1 MNWKTRQLFSD
12 REHGIVS
19 GLSPVNMAGGGTV
32 PYPSS
37 YQDGTSP
44 EEAEYLDAMQAG
56 AMMGGTASPLA
67 EYINAGRAAGRAGG
81 TEAAQEA
88 PPELSIEQRVAALAA
103 QQGIS
108 VPAAR
113 AMILN
118 QMLEQQGV
126 TLSEEVINQF
136 ATGLI
141 TLHEALS
148 QAVGGGVGRAVGPGM
163 GGGVGR
169 AIGEAIQ
176 GMQGGGTVPTSMPFQ
191 EAYNLMQ
198 ALAKDPT
205 MSVSDADKAQMERA
219 FFLGGEDHTFFRLV
233 KGMNY
238 QPSSQFKNIVK
249 ESVPKMQ
256 AGTGPGEAMAIDL
269 FQQGDEEINEP
280 LNMMVQSTNPS
291 IADITPT
298 ETVEETVT
306 VTEDQGPST
315 MDGSLQKLPFQ
326 QMAIKI
332 VEQADEILKQEDYMN
347 IEEVE
352 QQVQQE
358 LTAIDEQY
366 RLQTGATDS
375 ILTEEFLTL
384 LDRITTNTQDEF
396 DTAPG
401 MAEGG
406 ISGDEEDMEAY
417 IRSLGGGASADPDEV
432 KRIIKRYLGSASS
445 SSDLQAKKQALARR
459 SALLGGKTK
468 QGGWAGMM
476 DILGQADAAEA
487 AALGDLPRQLSAN
500 EAALE
505 RLAMETETSLY
516 GGTKGTG
523 TTAEGKNLLILKKIM
538 AMPEGPEKE
547 AYLDRLNVD
556 TESKTILNYAE
567 KFARD
572 LYKLKPNELKQWKKA
587 NNFDNNKS
595 IAEMAVQQAT
605 DLINAIKGGS
615 STSDKADSN
624 VLD

>member
-1 MNWKTRQLFSD
+1 MNWKTRQMFSD

-19 GLSPVNMAGGGTV
+19 GLSPVNMTGGGNVPYPRSYQDGGTV
-32 PYPSS
+32 P
-37 YQDGTSP
+37 
-44 EEAEYLDAMQAG
+44 EE
-56 AMMGGTASPLA
+56 
-67 EYINAGRAAGRAGG
+67 I
-81 TEAAQEA
+81 
-88 PPELSIEQRVAALAA
+88 SIEQQVAALAA

-108 VPAAR
+108 VPEAR
-113 AMILN
+113 AMILT
-118 QMLEQQGV
+118 QMIQERGV
-126 TLSEEVINQF
+126 TLPDEVINQF
-136 ATGLI
+136 ATGVI
-141 TLHEALS
+141 TLQDALS
-148 QAVGGGVGRAVGPGM
+148 QAVGP
-163 GGGVGR
+163 
-169 AIGEAIQ
+169 
-176 GMQGGGTVPTSMPFQ
+176 
-191 EAYNLMQ
+191 
-198 ALAKDPT
+198 
-205 MSVSDADKAQMERA
+205 
-219 FFLGGEDHTFFRLV
+219 
-233 KGMNY
+233 
-238 QPSSQFKNIVK
+238 
-249 ESVPKMQ
+249 PKMQ
-256 AGTGPGEAMAIDL
+256 TGGLALDL
-269 FQQGDEEINEP
+269 FERGDQDINEP
-280 LNMMVQSTNPS
+280 LNMMAQAVSPS

-366 RLQTGATDS
+366 RLQTGAADS

-401 MAEGG
+401 MAKGTTP
-406 ISGDEEDMEAY
+406 GDIADMELEAY
-417 IRSLGGGASADPDEV
+417 IRSLGGGTSADPDEV
-432 KRIIKRYLGSASS
+432 KRIIKAYLGPASS

-523 TTAEGKNLLILKKIM
+523 MTADAKNLLILKEIM
-538 AMPEGPEKE
+538 AMPDSPQKQMMMERFNIGTKE
-547 AYLDRLNVD
+547 SFIREQIGLISRSLLGKTSNDLNKLKKILKLESDATLADIAFAQATAMADKIYGTD
-556 TESKTILNYAE
+556 TEDTEDTEETDRNG
-567 KFARD
+567 
-572 LYKLKPNELKQWKKA
+572 NEP
-587 NNFDNNKS
+587 
-595 IAEMAVQQAT
+595 V
-605 DLINAIKGGS
+605 
-615 STSDKADSN
+615 
-624 VLD
+624 

>member
-12 REHGIVS
+12 QEHGIVS
-19 GLSPVNMAGGGTV
+19 GLSPINMVNGGSVPIPGYEDGGTIRQALREGFTE
-32 PYPSS
+32 PM
-37 YQDGTSP
+37 QNIAQTLGAGMGTG
-44 EEAEYLDAMQAG
+44 AG
-56 AMMGGTASPLA
+56 ATAGSLLGPEYAPTSQAIPISYDREEGTAFINPALFEGA
-67 EYINAGRAAGRAGG
+67 E
-81 TEAAQEA
+81 E
-88 PPELSIEQRVAALAA
+88 PSIEQRVAALAA

-113 AMILN
+113 AMILK
-118 QMLEQQGV
+118 QMIQEKGL

-141 TLHEALS
+141 TLHDALA
-148 QAVGGGVGRAVGPGM
+148 QAVGP
-163 GGGVGR
+163 
-169 AIGEAIQ
+169 
-176 GMQGGGTVPTSMPFQ
+176 
-191 EAYNLMQ
+191 
-198 ALAKDPT
+198 
-205 MSVSDADKAQMERA
+205 
-219 FFLGGEDHTFFRLV
+219 
-233 KGMNY
+233 
-238 QPSSQFKNIVK
+238 
-249 ESVPKMQ
+249 PKMQ
-256 AGTGPGEAMAIDL
+256 DGGLALDL
-269 FQQGDEEINEP
+269 FEEGDQEINEP
-280 LNMMVQSTNPS
+280 LNIMAQAVSPS
-291 IADITPT
+291 LSDITPT
-298 ETVEETVT
+298 EIGEAVDEETALM
-306 VTEDQGPST
+306 DQGPTT

-406 ISGDEEDMEAY
+406 ISGDEEGMEAY

-523 TTAEGKNLLILKKIM
+523 MTAEGKNLLILKKIM
-538 AMPEGPEKE
+538 TLPDGPKKDML
-547 AYLDRLNVD
+547 LDRLNVD

-567 KFARD
+567 KIARD
-572 LYKLKPNELKQWKKA
+572 LGSKTPQELRTWKKLHGFE
-587 NNFDNNKS
+587 NDQTIIE
-595 IAEMAVQQAT
+595 IAVKQAT

-615 STSDKADSN
+615 TPPPPAATGN
-624 VLD
+624 GNAPV

>member
-19 GLSPVNMAGGGTV
+19 GLSPVNMMGGGNVPYPRSYQDGGTV
-32 PYPSS
+32 P
-37 YQDGTSP
+37 
-44 EEAEYLDAMQAG
+44 EE
-56 AMMGGTASPLA
+56 
-67 EYINAGRAAGRAGG
+67 I
-81 TEAAQEA
+81 
-88 PPELSIEQRVAALAA
+88 SIEQQVAALAA

-108 VPAAR
+108 VPEAR

-118 QMLEQQGV
+118 QMIQEKGV

-141 TLHEALS
+141 TLQDALA
-148 QAVGGGVGRAVGPGM
+148 QAQAGIPRVPGM
-163 GGGVGR
+163 QDGG
-169 AIGEAIQ
+169 
-176 GMQGGGTVPTSMPFQ
+176 
-191 EAYNLMQ
+191 L
-198 ALAKDPT
+198 AL
-205 MSVSDADKAQMERA
+205 
-219 FFLGGEDHTFFRLV
+219 
-233 KGMNY
+233 
-238 QPSSQFKNIVK
+238 
-249 ESVPKMQ
+249 
-256 AGTGPGEAMAIDL
+256 DL
-269 FQQGDEEINEP
+269 FERGDQDINEVLNTSVAVDRMSGSVDPP
-280 LNMMVQSTNPS
+280 LS
-291 IADITPT
+291 DIGPT

-366 RLQTGATDS
+366 RLQTGAADS

-406 ISGDEEDMEAY
+406 ISGDEEDMELEAY
-417 IRSLGGGASADPDEV
+417 IRSLGGGTSADPDEV

-538 AMPEGPEKE
+538 SMPEGREKE

-572 LYKLKPNELKQWKKA
+572 LYKLKPSELKKWKKD
-587 NNFDNNKS
+587 NNFDNDIT
-595 IAEMAVQQAT
+595 IAEIAVQQAT
-605 DLINAIKGGS
+605 SLITAIKGGS
-615 STSDKADSN
+615 STTSTSATDE
-624 VLD
+624 V

>member
-1 MNWKTRQLFSD
+1 
-12 REHGIVS
+12 
-19 GLSPVNMAGGGTV
+19 MA
-32 PYPSS
+32 
-37 YQDGTSP
+37 
-44 EEAEYLDAMQAG
+44 QA
-56 AMMGGTASPLA
+56 
-67 EYINAGRAAGRAGG
+67 
-81 TEAAQEA
+81 
-88 PPELSIEQRVAALAA
+88 
-103 QQGIS
+103 
-108 VPAAR
+108 
-113 AMILN
+113 
-118 QMLEQQGV
+118 
-126 TLSEEVINQF
+126 
-136 ATGLI
+136 
-141 TLHEALS
+141 
-148 QAVGGGVGRAVGPGM
+148 
-163 GGGVGR
+163 
-169 AIGEAIQ
+169 
-176 GMQGGGTVPTSMPFQ
+176 
-191 EAYNLMQ
+191 
-198 ALAKDPT
+198 
-205 MSVSDADKAQMERA
+205 
-219 FFLGGEDHTFFRLV
+219 
-233 KGMNY
+233 
-238 QPSSQFKNIVK
+238 
-249 ESVPKMQ
+249 
-256 AGTGPGEAMAIDL
+256 
-269 FQQGDEEINEP
+269 
-280 LNMMVQSTNPS
+280 TNPS

-298 ETVEETVT
+298 ETVGETVT

-332 VEQADEILKQEDYMN
+332 VEQADVILKQEDYMN

-401 MAEGG
+401 MAEGTPPED
-406 ISGDEEDMEAY
+406 IEDMELEAF

-487 AALGDLPRQLSAN
+487 AALGELPRQLSAN

-523 TTAEGKNLLILKKIM
+523 MTAEGKNLLILKKIM
-538 AMPEGPEKE
+538 TMPDGPKKDML
-547 AYLDRLNVD
+547 LDRLNVD

-567 KFARD
+567 KIARD
-572 LYKLKPNELKQWKKA
+572 LGNKTPGDLKTWKKLHGYA
-587 NNFDNNKS
+587 DSDKTIIE
-595 IAEMAVQQAT
+595 IAVKQAT

-615 STSDKADSN
+615 PPPPPPTGNGNAP
-624 VLD
+624 V

>member
-1 MNWKTRQLFSD
+1 MNWKTRQMFSD

-19 GLSPVNMAGGGTV
+19 GLSPVNMTGGGNVPYPRSYQDGGTV
-32 PYPSS
+32 PEP
-37 YQDGTSP
+37 
-44 EEAEYLDAMQAG
+44 
-56 AMMGGTASPLA
+56 
-67 EYINAGRAAGRAGG
+67 
-81 TEAAQEA
+81 
-88 PPELSIEQRVAALAA
+88 SIEQRVAALAA

-108 VPAAR
+108 VPEAR
-113 AMILN
+113 ATILN

-126 TLSEEVINQF
+126 TLPEEVINQF

-141 TLHEALS
+141 TLQDALS
-148 QAVGGGVGRAVGPGM
+148 QAVGP
-163 GGGVGR
+163 
-169 AIGEAIQ
+169 
-176 GMQGGGTVPTSMPFQ
+176 
-191 EAYNLMQ
+191 
-198 ALAKDPT
+198 
-205 MSVSDADKAQMERA
+205 
-219 FFLGGEDHTFFRLV
+219 
-233 KGMNY
+233 
-238 QPSSQFKNIVK
+238 
-249 ESVPKMQ
+249 PKMQ
-256 AGTGPGEAMAIDL
+256 TGGLALDL
-269 FQQGDEEINEP
+269 FERGDQDINEVLNTSVAVDRMSGSVDPP
-280 LNMMVQSTNPS
+280 LS
-291 IADITPT
+291 DIGPT

-366 RLQTGATDS
+366 RLQTGAADS

-401 MAEGG
+401 MAEGTPP
-406 ISGDEEDMEAY
+406 GDIEDMELEAF
-417 IRSLGGGASADPDEV
+417 IRSLGGGTSADPDEV

-538 AMPEGPEKE
+538 SMPEGREKE

-572 LYKLKPNELKQWKKA
+572 LYKLKPSELKKWKKD
-587 NNFDNNKS
+587 NNFDNDIT
-595 IAEMAVQQAT
+595 IAEIAVQQAT
-605 DLINAIKGGS
+605 SLITAIKGGS
-615 STSDKADSN
+615 STTSTSATDE
-624 VLD
+624 V

>member
-1 MNWKTRQLFSD
+1 MT
-12 REHGIVS
+12 
-19 GLSPVNMAGGGTV
+19 GGGAV
-32 PYPSS
+32 PYPS

-44 EEAEYLDAMQAG
+44 EEAEYIDAMQAATMIGVPTGVNQAAGTLPGLPEGTSPELAEYINAGRTG
-56 AMMGGTASPLA
+56 AMAGGTASPLA

-88 PPELSIEQRVAALAA
+88 PEELSIEQRVAALAA
-103 QQGIS
+103 KMGIS
-108 VPAAR
+108 APEAR

-118 QMLEQQGV
+118 QMLQERGL
-126 TLSEEVINQF
+126 TLSDEVINQF
-136 ATGLI
+136 ATGSI
-141 TLHEALS
+141 TLQDALA
-148 QAVGGGVGRAVGPGM
+148 QAVGPP
-163 GGGVGR
+163 
-169 AIGEAIQ
+169 E
-176 GMQGGGTVPTSMPFQ
+176 
-191 EAYNLMQ
+191 
-198 ALAKDPT
+198 
-205 MSVSDADKAQMERA
+205 
-219 FFLGGEDHTFFRLV
+219 
-233 KGMNY
+233 
-238 QPSSQFKNIVK
+238 
-249 ESVPKMQ
+249 MQ
-256 AGTGPGEAMAIDL
+256 AGTGLGEALSIDL

-280 LNMMVQSTNPS
+280 LNRMAQAVSPS
-291 IADITPT
+291 IADITPA
-298 ETVEETVT
+298 EKVEETIT
-306 VTEDQGPST
+306 LTEDQGPST
-315 MDGSLQKLPFQ
+315 MDESLQKLPFQ

-366 RLQTGATDS
+366 RLQTGAADS

-487 AALGDLPRQLSAN
+487 AALGELPRQLSAN

-505 RLAMETETSLY
+505 RLAMETETALY
-516 GGTKGTG
+516 GGTRGTG
-523 TTAEGKNLLILKKIM
+523 MTAEGKNLLILKKIM
-538 AMPEGPEKE
+538 TMPDSEDKNML
-547 AYLDRLNVD
+547 LDRLNVD

-567 KFARD
+567 KIARD
-572 LYKLKPNELKQWKKA
+572 LGSKTPQELRTWKKLHGFE
-587 NNFDNNKS
+587 NDKNIIE
-595 IAEMAVQQAT
+595 IAVKQAT

-615 STSDKADSN
+615 TPPPPAATTGGN
-624 VLD
+624 PPV

>member
-1 MNWKTRQLFSD
+1 MNWKTRQMFSD

-19 GLSPVNMAGGGTV
+19 GLSPVNMTGGGNVPYPRGYQDGGTV
-32 PYPSS
+32 P
-37 YQDGTSP
+37 
-44 EEAEYLDAMQAG
+44 EE
-56 AMMGGTASPLA
+56 
-67 EYINAGRAAGRAGG
+67 I
-81 TEAAQEA
+81 
-88 PPELSIEQRVAALAA
+88 SIEQRVAALAA
-103 QQGIS
+103 QKGIS
-108 VPAAR
+108 VPEAR
-113 AMILN
+113 VMILLGMIEGKGITLSNEILN
-118 QMLEQQGV
+118 QY
-126 TLSEEVINQF
+126 

-141 TLHEALS
+141 TLQDALAQTTEAGSGASTLEEKAKRGNIGIGVPYSSIDSNVLLEEAGPPMMQDGGLALDLFERGDQDINEVLNTSVDRMSGSVNPPLS
-148 QAVGGGVGRAVGPGM
+148 DVGP
-163 GGGVGR
+163 
-169 AIGEAIQ
+169 
-176 GMQGGGTVPTSMPFQ
+176 
-191 EAYNLMQ
+191 
-198 ALAKDPT
+198 
-205 MSVSDADKAQMERA
+205 
-219 FFLGGEDHTFFRLV
+219 
-233 KGMNY
+233 
-238 QPSSQFKNIVK
+238 
-249 ESVPKMQ
+249 
-256 AGTGPGEAMAIDL
+256 
-269 FQQGDEEINEP
+269 
-280 LNMMVQSTNPS
+280 
-291 IADITPT
+291 T
-298 ETVEETVT
+298 EKVEETVT

-366 RLQTGATDS
+366 RLQTGAADS

-406 ISGDEEDMEAY
+406 ISGDEEDMELEAY
-417 IRSLGGGASADPDEV
+417 IRSLGGGTSADPDEV

-468 QGGWAGMM
+468 QGGLAGMM

-505 RLAMETETSLY
+505 RLAMEIETSLY

-538 AMPEGPEKE
+538 SMPEGREKE

-572 LYKLKPNELKQWKKA
+572 LYKLKPSELKKWKKD
-587 NNFDNNKS
+587 NNFDNDIT
-595 IAEMAVQQAT
+595 IAEIAVQQAT
-605 DLINAIKGGS
+605 SLITAIKGGS
-615 STSDKADSN
+615 STTSTSATDE
-624 VLD
+624 V

>member
-1 MNWKTRQLFSD
+1 
-12 REHGIVS
+12 
-19 GLSPVNMAGGGTV
+19 
-32 PYPSS
+32 
-37 YQDGTSP
+37 
-44 EEAEYLDAMQAG
+44 
-56 AMMGGTASPLA
+56 
-67 EYINAGRAAGRAGG
+67 
-81 TEAAQEA
+81 
-88 PPELSIEQRVAALAA
+88 
-103 QQGIS
+103 
-108 VPAAR
+108 
-113 AMILN
+113 
-118 QMLEQQGV
+118 MLEQQGV
-126 TLSEEVINQF
+126 TLPDEVINQF
-136 ATGLI
+136 ATGVI
-141 TLHEALS
+141 TLQDALS
-148 QAVGGGVGRAVGPGM
+148 QAVNVGSGEEASYEAPSWKEIWERDISNPAYDNNPVTDKLRYPLSAVSTPVQKGLLETFELLG
-163 GGGVGR
+163 
-169 AIGEAIQ
+169 I
-176 GMQGGGTVPTSMPFQ
+176 
-191 EAYNLMQ
+191 
-198 ALAKDPT
+198 DPEN
-205 MSVSDADKAQMERA
+205 A
-219 FFLGGEDHTFFRLV
+219 
-233 KGMNY
+233 
-238 QPSSQFKNIVK
+238 
-249 ESVPKMQ
+249 PKMQ
-256 AGTGPGEAMAIDL
+256 TGGLALDL
-269 FQQGDEEINEP
+269 FERGDQDINEVLNTSVDRMSGSVNPP
-280 LNMMVQSTNPS
+280 LSDVG
-291 IADITPT
+291 PT
-298 ETVEETVT
+298 EKVEETVT

-401 MAEGG
+401 MTKGG
-406 ISGDEEDMEAY
+406 ISGDEDDMEAY
-417 IRSLGGGASADPDEV
+417 IRSLGGGTSADPDEV
-432 KRIIKRYLGSASS
+432 KRIIKAYLGSASS

-487 AALGDLPRQLSAN
+487 AALGELPRQLSAN

-505 RLAMETETSLY
+505 RLAMEIETSLY

-538 AMPEGPEKE
+538 SMPEGREKE

-572 LYKLKPNELKQWKKA
+572 LYKLKPNELKKWKKD
-587 NNFDNNKS
+587 NNFENDIT
-595 IAEMAVQQAT
+595 IAEIAVQQAT
-605 DLINAIKGGS
+605 SLITAIKGGS

-624 VLD
+624 VLE